1 MPEATPTHAEPLD
14 LRAAVRHVMVDFN
27 QMQTFA
33 ANPLIIVEGEGIR
46 LTDHEGRRYID
57 GLSGVFAVSLGH
69 GNDEIVDAIVAQHR
83 RLSFSSPIMT
93 TTDRA
98 LELAAELIRLSGGR
112 FDVVKQL
119 SSGSEAT
126 EAAIKMAR
134 QYHRQSGSPE
144 RYKTISFYRSYHGAT
159 MGALTSTGW
168 PQLRTPYEPF
178 LSGGIHCHPPIPGSC
193 RACTGTCTL
202 GCLAQL
208 RDVVEQ
214 EGPRTV
220 SAIIVEPVMLTA
232 GVHELGR
239 DYLRG
244 MRALCDETGVL
255 LIFDEIVTGFGR
267 LGAWFA
273 AEQAGVWPDILCV
286 GKGLTS
292 GYAPL
297 SAVML
302 TEAVARAF
310 WGSAAEGVQ
319 YQAGHTFAANPVSA
333 ACGLAVIRYV
343 EAHGVLENVQARG
356 AELEARLREI
366 SPGLRHC
373 RRAARARAAL
383 LPRLHRPV
391 YRRPARSLA
400 AGRHRRPAGGA
411 TAGAPGPGLA
421 PQRDAR
427 PAAHPHGGRGRRDRG
442 YLRGERG
449 RGQRAGRLR
458 CRRRSRRR
466 LRPVT
471 DLRGENLELTGGLC
485 GGTTQ

>member
-1 MPEATPTHAEPLD
+1 MSGTAESLQPADLREAT
-14 LRAAVRHVMVDFN
+14 RHVMVDFN
-27 QMQTFA
+27 QMRAFA
-33 ANPLIIVEGEGIR
+33 ADPLIMVEGDGIR

-69 GNDEIVDAIVAQHR
+69 GNAEIVDAIVAQHR

-98 LELAAELIRLSGGR
+98 LELATELIRVTGGR

-126 EAAIKMAR
+126 EAALKMAR

-168 PQLRTPYEPF
+168 PQLRAPYEPF
-178 LSGGIHCHPPIPGSC
+178 VAGGLRAHPPVPGSC
-193 RACTGTCTL
+193 RACTGSCTL

-208 RDVVEQ
+208 RDVIEH

-220 SAIIVEPVMLTA
+220 SAVIVEPVMLTA
-232 GVHELGR
+232 GVHSLSDE
-239 DYLRG
+239 YLRG
-244 MRALCDETGVL
+244 LRALCDETGVL
-255 LIFDEIVTGFGR
+255 LVFDEIVTGFGR

-297 SAVML
+297 SAVLL
-302 TEAVARAF
+302 TERVASAF
-310 WGSAAEGVQ
+310 WGSPADAVQ

-333 ACGLAVIRYV
+333 ACGLAVIRYF
-343 EAHGVLENVQARG
+343 EEHGVLENVRARG
-356 AELEARLREI
+356 AELESRLRSIAGRYRIAGELRGRGLLHCLDFI
-366 SPGLRHC
+366 DPATGGPLSPSQPVGSAVQ
-373 RRAARARAAL
+373 RAARRRGLLVRAS
-383 LPRLHRPV
+383 PHN
-391 YRRPARSLA
+391 
-400 AGRHRRPAGGA
+400 
-411 TAGAPGPGLA
+411 TTLA
-421 PQRDAR
+421 PPLVVTSAEVTEIADLFEESVAEV
-427 PAAHPHGGRGRRDRG
+427 D
-442 YLRGERG
+442 ERMASG
-449 RGQRAGRLR
+449 AG
-458 CRRRSRRR
+458 
-466 LRPVT
+466 V
-471 DLRGENLELTGGLC
+471 DLDVAFGL
-485 GGTTQ
+485 

>member
-1 MPEATPTHAEPLD
+1 MPETKETHVKPVD
-14 LRAAVRHVMVDFN
+14 LRAATRHVMVDFN
-27 QMQTFA
+27 QMRTFS
-33 ANPLIIVEGEGIR
+33 ANPLIMVEGDGIR
-46 LTDHEGRRYID
+46 LRDHEGQSYID

-69 GNDEIVDAIVAQHR
+69 GNEEIVDAIVAQHR

-98 LELAAELIRLSGGR
+98 LELAGELLRLTGGR
-112 FDVVKQL
+112 YDVVKQL

-168 PQLRTPYEPF
+168 PQLRTPYEP
-178 LSGGIHCHPPIPGSC
+178 LLTGGIHVHPPIPAAC
-193 RACTGTCTL
+193 RACAGSCTL

-208 RDVVEQ
+208 RDVIEH

-220 SAIIVEPVMLTA
+220 SAVIVEPVLLTA
-232 GVHELGR
+232 GVHALSD

-244 MRALCDETGVL
+244 LRALCDETGVL

-273 AEQAGVWPDILCV
+273 AEQAGVWPDLLCV

-297 SAVML
+297 SAVLL
-302 TEAVARAF
+302 TEKVGSAF
-310 WGSAAEGVQ
+310 WGSAADGVQ

-333 ACGLAVIRYV
+333 ACGLAVIAYIER
-343 EAHGVLENVQARG
+343 HGVLDNVRERG
-356 AELEARLREI
+356 AELAERLRAVSQRYPI
-366 SPGLRHC
+366 
-373 RRAARARAAL
+373 
-383 LPRLHRPV
+383 
-391 YRRPARSLA
+391 
-400 AGRHRRPAGGA
+400 AGE
-411 TAGAPGPGLA
+411 L
-421 PQRDAR
+421 
-427 PAAHPHGGRGRRDRG
+427 
-442 YLRGERG
+442 RG
-449 RGQRAGRLR
+449 RGLLYCLDFIDPATQGPPRPADPVGTAVQQAA
-458 CRRRSRRR
+458 RRRGLLVRAS
-466 LRPVT
+466 PHNVT
-471 DLRGENLELTGGLC
+471 LAPPLVLTAAEVTELADIFEESVAEVNEQVVSGAGVDLDVAFGL
-485 GGTTQ
+485 

>member
-98 LELAAELIRLSGGR
+98 LELATELIRLSGGR

-134 QYHRQSGSPE
+134 QHHRQSGSPE

-232 GVHELGR
+232 GVHELGS

-244 MRALCDETGVL
+244 LRALCDETGVL

-273 AEQAGVWPDILCV
+273 AEQAGVWPDILCA

-343 EAHGVLENVQARG
+343 EAHGVLQNVQARG

-366 SPGLRHC
+366 C
-373 RRAARARAAL
+373 RDYAI
-383 LPRLHRPV
+383 
-391 YRRPARSLA
+391 
-400 AGRHRRPAGGA
+400 AGE
-411 TAGAPGPGLA
+411 L
-421 PQRDAR
+421 
-427 PAAHPHGGRGRRDRG
+427 
-442 YLRGERG
+442 RG
-449 RGQRAGRLR
+449 RGLLYCLDFIDPSTGGPLAPSQPVGTAVQQAA
-458 CRRRSRRR
+458 RRRGLLVRASPHNAT
-466 LRPVT
+466 LAPPLILTEAEVVEIADIFEESVAEVNEQVVSGAGV
-471 DLRGENLELTGGLC
+471 DLDVAFGL
-485 GGTTQ
+485 

>member
-1 MPEATPTHAEPLD
+1 MPETSETHVEPVD
-14 LRAAVRHVMVDFN
+14 LRAATRHVMVDFN
-27 QMQTFA
+27 QMQTFS
-33 ANPLIIVEGEGIR
+33 ANPLIIVEGDGIR
-46 LTDHEGRRYID
+46 LTDHEGQSYID

-98 LELAAELIRLSGGR
+98 LELADALLRLTGGR

-168 PQLRTPYEPF
+168 PQLRTPYEP
-178 LSGGIHCHPPIPGSC
+178 LLTGGIHAHPPIPARAGRAPARALSAASRSC
-193 RACTGTCTL
+193 R
-202 GCLAQL
+202 
-208 RDVVEQ
+208 DVIAQ

-232 GVHELGR
+232 GVHALSP

-244 MRALCDETGVL
+244 LRALCDETGVL

-273 AEQAGVWPDILCV
+273 AEQADVWPDILCV
-286 GKGLTS
+286 GKGLSS

-297 SAVML
+297 SAVL
-302 TEAVARAF
+302 LSDKVGSAF
-310 WGSAAEGVQ
+310 WGSATDGLQ
-319 YQAGHTFAANPVSA
+319 FQAGHTFAANPVSA
-333 ACGLAVIRYV
+333 ACGLAVIRYF
-343 EAHGVLENVQARG
+343 ERYGVLDNVRARG
-356 AELEARLREI
+356 SELEARLAAI
-366 SPGLRHC
+366 AAALPD
-373 RRAARARAAL
+373 RRGAARSGPPL
-383 LPRLHRPV
+383 LPRLHRPDDE
-391 YRRPARSLA
+391 RAALARA
-400 AGRHRRPAGGA
+400 AGRDGSTASGAAARSSRPRVS
-411 TAGAPGPGLA
+411 

-427 PAAHPHGGRGRRDRG
+427 AAARPHRRRGRRDRG
-442 YLRGERG
+442 HPGGERG
-449 RGQRAGRLR
+449 GGRRAARLGSGHR
-458 CRRRSRRR
+458 PRRRV
-466 LRPVT
+466 RPVSP
-471 DLRGENLELTGGLC
+471 GGHAARAAA
-485 GGTTQ
+485 